1 MGQLQN
7 KIPLFNLQFRRDVSR
22 GVDVMFVSRDRHVIQ
37 NLLIY
42 GVPHWISSTRHCGIC

>member
-22 GVDVMFVSRDRHVIQ
+22 GVDVTVEV
-37 NLLIY
+37 
-42 GVPHWISSTRHCGIC
+42 